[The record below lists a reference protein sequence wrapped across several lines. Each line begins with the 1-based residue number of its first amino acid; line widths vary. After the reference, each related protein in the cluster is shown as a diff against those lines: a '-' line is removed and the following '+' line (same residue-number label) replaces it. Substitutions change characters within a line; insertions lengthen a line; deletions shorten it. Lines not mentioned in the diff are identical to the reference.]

1 MGGIADAINS
11 LLQVIQGQ
19 QKILESAVSNNPS
32 TIKRGRKK
40 KQDETTD
47 SGGVAEEGGGGR
59 EVVLLQEGVVPFPSR
74 KSRASTSSTVAANI
88 VFDAV
93 ITNHPVV
100 V

>member
-47 SGGVAEEGGGGR
+47 SGGVAEEGGGGGKLCCCKR
-59 EVVLLQEGVVPFPSR
+59 AWFLFHPENPVLRHLQLLLETLCLMR
-74 KSRASTSSTVAANI
+74 
-88 VFDAV
+88 
-93 ITNHPVV
+93 
-100 V
+100 